1 MFYLILTLIIDDEE
15 GDEAA
20 SHFWFKIFGFFIL
33 VMVKRNFTSP
43 AVLRFRT
50 IVLISTGTY

>member
-20 SHFWFKIFGFFIL
+20 SHFWFKILGFFKL
-33 VMVKRNFTSP
+33 VMVKRNFTRCALAAP
-43 AVLRFRT
+43 CQ
-50 IVLISTGTY
+50 TGLH